1 MYKKNQSAYTLKEEI
16 ISSIIHGVG
25 IFLSI
30 AILSVL
36 VTLSAVYGNV
46 YSIVSTAIFGFS
58 MLLMYSASTLY
69 HAIPFEGAK
78 KILKKFDIY
87 IKKCYNKSEVNRF
100 EQKNL

>member
-1 MYKKNQSAYTLKEEI
+1 MKNLACSSYSLKEEI
-16 ISSIIHGVG
+16 ISSIIHGIG

-46 YSIVSTAIFGFS
+46 YSIVSCAIFGFS

-69 HAIPFEGAK
+69 HAIPYPQAK
-78 KILKKFDIY
+78 KY
-87 IKKCYNKSEVNRF
+87 
-100 EQKNL
+100 

>member
-1 MYKKNQSAYTLKEEI
+1 MKNCSAYSLKEEI
-16 ISSIIHGVG
+16 ISSIIHGIG

-69 HAIPFEGAK
+69 HAIPFEKAK
-78 KILKKFDIY
+78 KILKKFDHIAIY
-87 IKKCYNKSEVNRF
+87 YLIAGT
-100 EQKNL
+100 